1 MNCPFCGVS
10 SDVAHETQE
19 ACIEALNAEIKRVRE
34 ILNHVR
40 SAAVPGAPDVDRKD
54 EVDIPARG
62 PTEV

>member
-10 SDVAHETQE
+10 TDVAHETQE

-34 ILNHVR
+34 ILHHVR
-40 SAAVPGAPDVDRKD
+40 SAEVPGLRSVDKKD
-54 EVDIPARG
+54 EADKPARG